1 MAKKTASKKVGE
13 ENGEKPE
20 VNIEFGGKGLLG
32 GFFKGLGSLI
42 DLADK
47 VGKEGGGIEKSG
59 EFGIKGQKD
68 MTGVYGFS
76 IRTMAGPGGAARPV
90 VRPFGDISK
99 FKREVG
105 YAPVAKKPNGPT
117 VEEAREPM
125 VDVMDEGDFI
135 RIVAELPG
143 VEEGEVACELQGND
157 VVQISTTG
165 KKKYSKEIL
174 LESNVDPASLNK
186 SYTNGILEL
195 KLQKSVIPMKGEK
208 EAKK

>member
-99 FKREVG
+99 FKREGG
-105 YAPVAKKPNGPT
+105 YAPVAKKPKGPT
-117 VEEAREPM
+117 AEEARGP
-125 VDVMDEGDFI
+125 
-135 RIVAELPG
+135 RLG
-143 VEEGEVACELQGND
+143 VGRGGKGGANSRKPRGSRSQ
-157 VVQISTTG
+157 QP
-165 KKKYSKEIL
+165 KKKIIQRKPS
-174 LESNVDPASLNK
+174 SSQM
-186 SYTNGILEL
+186 S
-195 KLQKSVIPMKGEK
+195 IPPVSTK
-208 EAKK
+208 